1 MVLASTILVPE
12 LQYWFNNFVTF
23 SKVNKNEVPAP
34 VPVDEIFLPKKS
46 FIEMLFNDNYSYDEY
61 IALYS
66 EETSKSCWPQSTA
79 ARLCIYP
86 SSAKYMLLDDQGNN
100 FFNLQSDDLILLDA
114 LLAYREDSTSVT
126 IIDSTSVSIVTD
138 ATANITILYANFN
151 ILQTTLS
158 KLIFLYLDLKIY
170 GNYQNYDNLLLVT
183 TGTLL
188 ETMFEALLIDE
199 YFAYMTDREVDVRLS
214 CPVT

>member
-12 LQYWFNNFVTF
+12 LQYWYNNFVTN
-23 SKVNKNEVPAP
+23 SIVNKNEIPAP
-34 VPVDEIFLPKKS
+34 VSIDEIFLPKKS
-46 FIEMLFNDNYSYDEY
+46 FIEMLFNENYSYDEY
-61 IALYS
+61 ITLYS
-66 EETSKSCWPQSTA
+66 EESKACWPQSTA

-86 SSAKYMLLDDQGNN
+86 SSAKYMVLNDQGTN
-100 FFNLQSDDLILLDA
+100 FFTLQNDDLIMLDA
-114 LLAYREDSTSVT
+114 LLSYRQDSTSVT
-126 IIDSTSVSIVTD
+126 IIDSTSVNIVTD

-188 ETMFEALLIDE
+188 ETMFETLLIDE
-199 YFAYMTDREVDVRLS
+199 YFAYMTNREVDVRLT

>member
-23 SKVNKNEVPAP
+23 SIVNKNEVPAP

-46 FIEMLFNDNYSYDEY
+46 FIEMLFNENYSYDEY
-61 IALYS
+61 ITLYK
-66 EETSKSCWPQSTA
+66 EELSKSCWPQLTA
-79 ARLCIYP
+79 SRLCIYP
-86 SSAKYMLLDDQGNN
+86 SSAKYMILDVQGAN
-100 FFNLQSDDLILLDA
+100 FFNLQNDDLILLDA

-126 IIDSTSVSIVTD
+126 IIDSATLSFDT
-138 ATANITILYANFN
+138 TANILYANFN

-188 ETMFEALLIDE
+188 ETMFETLLIDE

-214 CPVT
+214 CPAT

>member
-1 MVLASTILVPE
+1 MTLASTILVPE
-12 LQYWFNNFVTF
+12 LQYWFNNFVTH
-23 SKVNKNEVPAP
+23 SRVNKNEVPAP

-46 FIEMLFNDNYSYDEY
+46 FIEMLFNENYSYDEY
-61 IALYS
+61 ITLYS
-66 EETSKSCWPQSTA
+66 EESKSSWPQLTA

-86 SSAKYMLLDDQGNN
+86 SSAKYMTLDDQGSN
-100 FFNLQSDDLILLDA
+100 FFNLQNDDLIMLDA
-114 LLAYREDSTSVT
+114 LLSYRQDSTSVT
-126 IIDSTSVSIVTD
+126 IIDSTAVSIVTD
-138 ATANITILYANFN
+138 ATLNITILYANFN

-170 GNYQNYDNLLLVT
+170 SNYQNYDNLLLIT

-188 ETMFEALLIDE
+188 ETMFETLLIDE
-199 YFAYMTDREVDVRLS
+199 YFAYMTDREVDVQLT

>member
-46 FIEMLFNDNYSYDEY
+46 FIEMLFNERYSYDEY
-61 IALYS
+61 ITLYS
-66 EETSKSCWPQSTA
+66 EESKACWPQSTA
-79 ARLCIYP
+79 SRLCIYP
-86 SSAKYMLLDDQGNN
+86 SSAKYMILDNQGAN
-100 FFNLQSDDLILLDA
+100 FFNLQNDDLILLDA

-126 IIDSTSVSIVTD
+126 IIDSATLSFDT
-138 ATANITILYANFN
+138 TANILYANFN

-170 GNYQNYDNLLLVT
+170 GNYQNYDNLSLVT
-183 TGTLL
+183 TGTPPPLL
-188 ETMFEALLIDE
+188 ETMFETLLIDE
-199 YFAYMTDREVDVRLS
+199 YFAYMTDREVDVGLT

>member
-1 MVLASTILVPE
+1 MALASTILVPE
-12 LQYWFNNFVTF
+12 LQYWFNNFVTH
-23 SKVNKNEVPAP
+23 SRVNKNEVPAP

-46 FIEMLFNDNYSYDEY
+46 FIEMLFNENYSYDEY
-61 IALYS
+61 ITLYS
-66 EETSKSCWPQSTA
+66 EESKSCWPQLTA

-86 SSAKYMLLDDQGNN
+86 SSAKYMTLDDQGSN
-100 FFNLQSDDLILLDA
+100 FFNLQNDDLIMLDA
-114 LLAYREDSTSVT
+114 LLSYRQDSTSVT
-126 IIDSTSVSIVTD
+126 IIDSTAVSIVTD
-138 ATANITILYANFN
+138 ATLNITILYANFN

-170 GNYQNYDNLLLVT
+170 SNYQNYDNLLLIT

-188 ETMFEALLIDE
+188 ETMFETLLIDE
-199 YFAYMTDREVDVRLS
+199 YFAYMTDREVDVQLT

>member
-1 MVLASTILVPE
+1 MVLASTILIPE
-12 LQYWFNNFVTF
+12 LQFWYNNFVTN
-23 SKVNKNEVPAP
+23 SIVNKNEIPAP

-46 FIEMLFNDNYSYDEY
+46 FIEMLFNENYSYNEY
-61 IALYS
+61 ITLYK
-66 EETSKSCWPQSTA
+66 EEISKSCWPQSTA

-86 SSAKYMLLDDQGNN
+86 SSAKYMVLNDQGTN
-100 FFNLQSDDLILLDA
+100 FFTLQNDDLIMLDA
-114 LLAYREDSTSVT
+114 LLAYRQDSTSVT

-138 ATANITILYANFN
+138 ATANITTLYANFN

-188 ETMFEALLIDE
+188 ETMFETLLIDE
-199 YFAYMTDREVDVRLS
+199 YFAYMTNREVDVRLT